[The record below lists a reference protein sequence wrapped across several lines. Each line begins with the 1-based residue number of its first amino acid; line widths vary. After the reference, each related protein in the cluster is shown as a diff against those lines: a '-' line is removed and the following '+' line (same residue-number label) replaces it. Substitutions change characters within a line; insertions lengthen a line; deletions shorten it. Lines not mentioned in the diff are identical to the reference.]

1 MQMRHI
7 SISCW
12 VDELV
17 LFGNIKSMAVMSKVQ
32 RPGVFDDEIL
42 RECKTLAFKK
52 CFHLLLCA
60 PAILHIIFVPIKG
73 HFCCNYCVSI
83 TLL

>member
-32 RPGVFDDEIL
+32 RLGVFDDEIL
-42 RECKTLAFKK
+42 R
-52 CFHLLLCA
+52 
-60 PAILHIIFVPIKG
+60 
-73 HFCCNYCVSI
+73 
-83 TLL
+83 